1 LNATEGIHRIG
12 PPQAVQKL
20 RDNFYMVQIGLNE
33 IPSADWK
40 RLFYE
45 TQLAPPAEFHP
56 RSIEISGQA
65 LRFRSDGA
73 SVEAKIGWV
82 DRWIARANEKEASMG
97 PRLDEERRRRREEHG
112 KEQQELSEWTARWAK
127 I

>member
-1 LNATEGIHRIG
+1 MSATEGIRRSG

-20 RDNFYMVQIGLNE
+20 RENFYMVQVLVNE
-33 IPSADWK
+33 VPSADWK

-45 TQLAPPAEFHP
+45 TQLAPPADFHP
-56 RSIEISGQA
+56 RSIDISGQA
-65 LRFRSDGA
+65 LRFRTDGA
-73 SVEAKIGWV
+73 SVETKMGWI

-97 PRLDEERRRRREEHG
+97 PRLDEERKRRREEHG
-112 KEQQELSEWTARWAK
+112 KEQLELSEWTARWAK

>member
-1 LNATEGIHRIG
+1 LSATEGIRRTG

-20 RDNFYMVQIGLNE
+20 RESFYMVQIGLNE

-45 TQLAPPAEFHP
+45 TQIAPPPDFLP
-56 RSIEISGQA
+56 RSIEISGQV

-73 SVEAKIGWV
+73 SVEAKVGWV

-112 KEQQELSEWTARWAK
+112 KEQQELTEWTERWAK